1 MLNAG
6 TNFLLLWKRVVAALS
21 LVAAAALAPS
31 AAAPIGGS
39 GLVGSRA
46 GHGPA
51 LANAANA
58 LIASVDAVIEGG
70 RQVSPPGDR
79 QADETDGHG
88 RRQFGAVW
96 QPDHVCQWLPIH
108 VGSGDTIAAIHEQRV
123 LSFDHLAVDR

>member
-6 TNFLLLWKRVVAALS
+6 TNFLLLWKRLVAALS

-31 AAAPIGGS
+31 ASAPISGS

-70 RQVSPPGDR
+70 RLASPPA
-79 QADETDGHG
+79 ADDGTLAKACTLPARCHSDAPQFKAASPPPVSDAPL
-88 RRQFGAVW
+88 RR
-96 QPDHVCQWLPIH
+96 H
-108 VGSGDTIAAIHEQRV
+108 AAR
-123 LSFDHLAVDR
+123 AGPARAPPAA

>member
-6 TNFLLLWKRVVAALS
+6 YNFLLLWKRVVAALS

-31 AAAPIGGS
+31 AAAPISGS

-58 LIASVDAVIEGG
+58 LMASVDAVIEGG
-70 RQVSPPGDR
+70 RQVSPPA
-79 QADETDGHG
+79 ADDGAPVKACALPARCHSDAPQSEAASPPLISG
-88 RRQFGAVW
+88 APLRRHAARAGPARAPPGA
-96 QPDHVCQWLPIH
+96 
-108 VGSGDTIAAIHEQRV
+108 
-123 LSFDHLAVDR
+123 

>member
-31 AAAPIGGS
+31 ASAPIGGS
-39 GLVGSRA
+39 GVVGSRA

-58 LIASVDAVIEGG
+58 LIASVDAVSEGG
-70 RQVSPPGDR
+70 RQVSPP
-79 QADETDGHG
+79 AMDGTPVKACALPDWYDSDAPQSEAASPPPVPG
-88 RRQFGAVW
+88 APLRRHAARSGLARAPPGA
-96 QPDHVCQWLPIH
+96 
-108 VGSGDTIAAIHEQRV
+108 
-123 LSFDHLAVDR
+123 

>member
-31 AAAPIGGS
+31 AAAPISGS

-51 LANAANA
+51 LANA
-58 LIASVDAVIEGG
+58 LMASVDAVIEGG
-70 RQVSPPGDR
+70 RQVSPPA
-79 QADETDGHG
+79 ADDGAPVKACALPARCHSDAPQSEAASPPPISG
-88 RRQFGAVW
+88 APLRRHAARAGPARAPPGA
-96 QPDHVCQWLPIH
+96 
-108 VGSGDTIAAIHEQRV
+108 
-123 LSFDHLAVDR
+123 